1 MLTLTHPF
9 TLWAFKKV
17 DLCPLDAR
25 GGACD
30 PSQAV
35 STFCLSGHSWSQS
48 IWCMGSGAEKSLGPL
63 LMLRGMK
70 NEWNVELPTVVL
82 MKDLHG
88 TNPEEV
94 ELSRERNWILVT
106 SFKPLD
112 QATPEVL
119 PLGCS
124 KQKSTNSLFSG
135 QVLCYLQLVE
145 L

>member
-1 MLTLTHPF
+1 MVEHVTPAKQLAPSVFLATHGPNPF
-9 TLWAFKKV
+9 GFGCREEPGTSF
-17 DLCPLDAR
+17 
-25 GGACD
+25 
-30 PSQAV
+30 
-35 STFCLSGHSWSQS
+35 
-48 IWCMGSGAEKSLGPL
+48 

-70 NEWNVELPTVVL
+70 NEWNVELTTVVL

-94 ELSRERNWILVT
+94 ELSRERNWILVA